1 MADKYAKADPY
12 LCATTDSGR
21 PVPCVVTQVLCVTLL
36 KIEQMIAAQT
46 LDVVKSLGDD
56 LVTRGG

>member
-1 MADKYAKADPY
+1 MADKYANADPY
-12 LCATTDSGR
+12 LCVTTASGR
-21 PVPCVVTQVLCVTLL
+21 PMQGVMTQVLCVTLL

>member
-21 PVPCVVTQVLCVTLL
+21 PVPRVVSQVLCVTLL